1 MSTDEKPNEIYEDG
15 SASPADRIAPGA
27 MTVEQ
32 VAKVLSAAGGRRITE
47 EMIRADI
54 DAGAP
59 VNADGTLN
67 LVHYTAWMVKELA
80 SGD

>member
-1 MSTDEKPNEIYEDG
+1 MSTDGKPNEIYEDG
-15 SASPADRIAPGA
+15 SASPAGRIAPGA
-27 MTVEQ
+27 MTAEQ
-32 VAKVLSAAGGRRITE
+32 AAKVLSATGGRRITE
-47 EMIRADI
+47 EMIRTDI

-67 LVHYTAWMVKELA
+67 LVHYTAWLVKELA